1 MIPATRTEFHS
12 MKTLLI
18 GIVGFVLGAA
28 MLAPGF
34 APAIA

>member
-1 MIPATRTEFHS
+1 MIAAARTELPS

-28 MLAPGF
+28 MLAPGL